1 MHKRGLLI
9 VVSGPSGA
17 GKGTICKGL
26 LEKRNEVQVS
36 VSATTRDPRNGEVD
50 GKNYFF
56 KTKEEFES
64 MIEADN
70 LMEYAQVYDN
80 YYGTPKQFVIDKIN
94 SGSDILLEI
103 DIQGALQVRKR
114 YPEGIFVFILPP
126 SMKELKHRIIGRGS
140 ETEESLEKRFSSA
153 YEEIDFIKKYDYY
166 IINDELNK
174 AVDTLESIIDAE
186 KCKVIDNVEDLIS
199 EIKEGK

>member
-36 VSATTRDPRNGEVD
+36 VSATTREPRNGEVD

-56 KTKEEFES
+56 KTKEEFKS

-80 YYGTPKQFVIDKIN
+80 YYGTPKQFVIDKIE
-94 SGSDILLEI
+94 SGNDILLEI